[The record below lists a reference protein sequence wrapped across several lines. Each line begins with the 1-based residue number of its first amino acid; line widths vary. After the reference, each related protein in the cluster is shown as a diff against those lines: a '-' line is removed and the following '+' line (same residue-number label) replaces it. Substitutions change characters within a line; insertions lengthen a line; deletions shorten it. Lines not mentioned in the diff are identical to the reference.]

1 MVHSKN
7 PIMNWGD
14 DDKNAIMVITSYK
27 LSIINHRSV
36 PPSAPSIAPNS
47 TFTTDELCYHV
58 SWFQLRMLL
67 ICLICL
73 VFGCSVAIF
82 VFCTTPSPHQ
92 PSNGHISAS
101 IRPIDPIFSAFFI
114 SIYLF
119 WSYSRWKRLWKCFI
133 CLVFGCSVATFVF
146 CTPSPHQPSNGH
158 ISSSIRPIDPI
169 FSAFFISIHL
179 FWSDV
184 DMN

>member
-1 MVHSKN
+1 MSLLPQ
-7 PIMNWGD
+7 PILHQHLLLLQSTLQSNQIPPCPIDSSPQNHGPQQKSHNELRRWWYN
-14 DDKNAIMVITSYK
+14 NAHGNSNNK

-82 VFCTTPSPHQ
+82 VFCT
-92 PSNGHISAS
+92 
-101 IRPIDPIFSAFFI
+101 
-114 SIYLF
+114 
-119 WSYSRWKRLWKCFI
+119 
-133 CLVFGCSVATFVF
+133 
-146 CTPSPHQPSNGH
+146 PSPHQPSNGH